1 MTLKGAT
8 PSEHLN
14 RSTDLGTSTKSFRD
28 MTITA

>member
-14 RSTDLGTSTKSFRD
+14 RSTDLGTSTKSFRE
-28 MTITA
+28 MKT